1 MSGVS
6 WLLDSEGY
14 LPVTFNAYDSHGTL
28 LQSVSGASNYPS
40 YGSLAF
46 TVGDISRIDAVNGTP
61 GWAWSMDNLS
71 FSTSA
76 VPEPGE
82 LPLMLAGLAG
92 LGVVARRRAR

>member
-1 MSGVS
+1 MS